1 MKNIFPG
8 IILLCASLTLALTGC
23 NKNANA
29 RGELEK
35 AASLLEKSE
44 TAPAPVA
51 QSPQPAE
58 ATTTVASPSQQMN
71 QAMAAYKSGNLE
83 DTVTRLQILRAAPA
97 ISPQQRVAVNDA
109 TAAVM
114 ADIYARAAK
123 GDAGAMQA
131 VKQYE
136 QMQTH
141 SH

>member
-1 MKNIFPG
+1 M
-8 IILLCASLTLALTGC
+8 
-23 NKNANA
+23 
-29 RGELEK
+29 EK
-35 AASLLEKSE
+35 
-44 TAPAPVA
+44 
-51 QSPQPAE
+51 QPAE
-58 ATTTVASPSQQMN
+58 RSLQKHHRGSLCRKASGASFDRILRQAALTAVHAFVPGPILDQHQAGVFQQMN

-83 DTVTRLQILRAAPA
+83 DTVTRLQTLRAAPA